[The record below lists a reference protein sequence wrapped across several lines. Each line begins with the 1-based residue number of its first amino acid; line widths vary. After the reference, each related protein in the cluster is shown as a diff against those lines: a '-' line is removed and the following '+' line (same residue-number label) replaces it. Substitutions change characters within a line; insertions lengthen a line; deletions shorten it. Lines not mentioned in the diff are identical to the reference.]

1 MMSRAHE
8 ESIQAQ
14 LAALAELLTRSAD
27 DVAATAAAYAA
38 LVIETFE
45 RGGRVLM
52 CGNGGSAATV
62 EHVATEYVVRLKRE
76 RQPLPAIA
84 LTAGSAQLTASA
96 NDYGYEKV
104 FLRSLRAF
112 GRRGDLLVMHST
124 SGESANLLA
133 AAEEARHMGVG
144 TVALLGGGGGPLA
157 ALVDLPVRVP
167 SRETARIQEVHLAIE
182 HAVADLVDA
191 HFADRRSGPDGGG

>member
-1 MMSRAHE
+1 MMSRVRE
-8 ESIQAQ
+8 ESVQAQ
-14 LAALAELLTRSAD
+14 LAALAEVLTRSSEAI
-27 DVAATAAAYAA
+27 AGSAAAYAA

-45 RGGRVLM
+45 RDGRVLM

-76 RQPLPAIA
+76 RKALPAIA

-96 NDYGYEKV
+96 NDYGYEMA

-112 GRRGDLLVMHST
+112 GRRGDLLVLHST

-133 AAEEARHMGVG
+133 AAAEAGAMGIA
-144 TVALLGGGGGPLA
+144 TVALLGEGGEPLSE
-157 ALVDLPVRVP
+157 LVDLPIRVP
-167 SRETARIQEVHLAIE
+167 TVDTAHIQEVHLAIE

-191 HFADRRSGPDGGG
+191 HFAEQWEDREEGE